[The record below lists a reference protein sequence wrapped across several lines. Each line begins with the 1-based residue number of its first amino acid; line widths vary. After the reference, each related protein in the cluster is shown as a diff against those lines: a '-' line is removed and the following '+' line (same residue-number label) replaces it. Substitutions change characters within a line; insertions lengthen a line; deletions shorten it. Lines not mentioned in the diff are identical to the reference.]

1 MNTNFRSMWN
11 ASIGAWVAVSETTK
25 ARGKRSGSSAT
36 TTVAVSGASGVL
48 LAAALFGAAA
58 PAFAGCAFSGNT
70 NLCTG
75 NSAGSI
81 FVSTGTEL
89 LNQGTIGVVGVGGV
103 AAFSNEADVTVT
115 NAAGAVIQG
124 GAIVA
129 LTGAN
134 STFRNLGGYAYGNDN
149 GVILGNSGSSVINDL
164 GGTIGSKGSYGIQ
177 LQFGGEVLNTGKS
190 QILASTFPAILSQ
203 GGTTKITND
212 SGSLISAPNTA
223 IGTSGATTLINSGQV
238 NGNVILGATGANDV
252 RLFTDGQIKGHLNI
266 AGAGSKLALDGASG
280 TTRKYSDAVTGDTTF
295 TGDLVKVGAGRW
307 DLDRTTSPNSTSFA
321 PASVSVAQ
329 GTLGVG
335 AAVGFGA
342 AAAVQV
348 DAKAVLELDG
358 AKLANVISGAGSVV
372 VNSLTTSSLS
382 GNNTGLSGGV
392 TLASSALLLG
402 HEAALGSG
410 ALTVSGASGLD
421 WTSAVNALN
430 NNVSIATGGNLALQ
444 GKGSLAMGGVVSGA
458 GSLTQSGSGTLTLS
472 GTNTYTGGT
481 SISGGAVD
489 ATVSGALGT
498 GAVAVNGNGGLYFSG
513 TADAGSLSITTAA
526 RNGTINGGF
535 VQFNDKSSAG
545 NATLVTNTG
554 SGVTFSNDSSV
565 GNATIENRGGGTTF
579 WFNANGGNARITNF
593 KGGSTNIW
601 DDASAGQA
609 TITNETGGMLDLQNN
624 ATAAQA
630 TVVNKAGGTVRI
642 SKLGAAGASIGSLEG
657 AGSVMLGNKA
667 LTVGGLDT
675 STEIS
680 GVISDAG
687 GSIVKVGTGTLT
699 LSGVNTYTGGTSI
712 NGGTVNAAVS
722 GALGTGAVAVNG
734 DGGLY
739 FSGTADAG
747 SLSITTAAR
756 NGTINAGFVQFNGT
770 SSAGNATLVTNTG
783 SEVTFRD
790 KSSAGNATI
799 ENRGGDTSFWSG
811 SNGGK
816 ASITNFAG
824 SWTNIWD
831 DASAGQAT
839 ITNETGGVL
848 DLQDNG
854 TAAQATVVNKAGG
867 TVRISKQTAAGTAIG
882 SLDGAGDVML
892 GAKALTTGGLN
903 TSTEVSGVISGAGG
917 SIVKVGTGTLTL
929 SGANT
934 YTGGTQ
940 VNAGTLRVNNTTGS
954 ATGTGDVQVASGAT
968 LGGGGIVTGAVTI
981 ADGGSLAPGNSPGTL
996 TTGNLTLNNG
1006 SALRYELG
1014 ATGENALND
1023 LVKVNGNLV
1032 LDGTLH
1038 VTTSAG
1044 GSFGPGLYRLIKY
1057 TGTLT
1062 DNVLDLGATPALP
1075 GDLFVQ
1081 TRVANE
1087 VNLINSTGVSLNF
1100 WDGTDAPNNGTV
1112 GGGSGTWRIGNPGD
1126 GWADANGSVNSTW
1139 KQDQFA
1145 MFGGNAGTV
1154 TVDNSGGDIRIGG
1167 AQFYTDGYIVNGD
1180 ALTLSNAET
1189 IVKVGDGS
1197 LSGASM
1203 TATLNTP
1210 LIGTGGL
1217 TKDDYGTLVLKGANT
1232 YTGGTV
1238 VRAGVLQGDTT
1249 SLQGSFVNN
1258 AKLTFDQGADG
1269 TFGGTMSGT
1278 GVLRKIGAGELRI
1291 ASANTYTGGTQIDG
1305 GTVNA
1310 AISGA
1315 LGTGA
1320 VAVAASAGL
1329 LFSGNADAGKLSI
1342 AAAAGSTGVNGGF
1355 IQFAD
1360 DSSAGNAVLTT
1371 QKQAS
1376 IEFRGNATAGNAVI
1390 ENRGDTTIW
1399 FNANAGKA
1407 TITNLAGGQTNFLD
1421 DGAAAQST
1429 LINETGGL
1437 IDFFDRATANQAT
1450 VVNKA
1455 GGRVRISKMTT
1466 AGIAIGSLE
1475 GAGSVILGSKVLTTG
1490 ALNTSTEVSGVV
1502 SGAGGSLVK
1511 VGTGALTL
1519 SGANTYTGGTAL
1531 RQGRLNLGH
1540 NQALGTGV
1548 LAMDDDTTLGFSAD
1562 GLRIANAIQLT
1573 GKQDPVID
1581 TGSFSATL
1589 SGAIS
1594 GAGFITKQGT
1604 GTLTLSGANSYTGA
1618 TQVAQGTLKAGA
1630 ANTFSAASAHS
1641 VAAGATLDLA
1651 GFNQSLVSLTNSGT
1665 VSLAGA
1671 VAGTTLTV
1679 NGPYVGNNGVLKL
1692 GTALNATGPSDRLV
1706 LDGATAV
1713 ASGKTRVQ
1721 VVNLGGLGG
1730 VTTPN
1735 GIEVITALNG
1745 ATTTA
1750 QSTKDAFSLAGGH
1763 VDAGAFEYSLHAGDS
1778 AGQGENWY
1786 LRSAIRGVTYYRPE
1800 AALYAALPSQLRQ
1813 GNLAMLGDLRKR
1825 VGDDDVKGSATTP
1838 TGSDRRAWARVLS
1851 TDIDI
1856 QQAGAVSPK
1865 SKGRLTGFQAGTDL
1879 LATPN
1884 WRAGIYVGQ
1893 LDGDARVSGF
1903 ASGIQNLGVGRND
1916 LRSQY
1921 VGIYGTYTGSSGFY
1935 ADAVVQSGRHRY
1947 TVEPMMSAGTGGKGN
1962 SLLGSIEVGQAFPIG
1977 GSGWSVEPQ
1986 LQLIHQHMDLSN
1998 SAIAGA
2004 VVQPQADNGWIARA
2018 GVRVKGQ
2025 IDTGMGTLQPYGR
2038 FNVYKTSSGAD
2049 IARFVNGGTTTD
2061 IAAPTG
2067 GTSTELAGGFT
2078 LALSPSTSLYGEV
2091 GKLWASGGQAKMKS
2105 SVNGSLGVRVKW

>member
-11 ASIGAWVAVSETTK
+11 ASIGAWVAVSETTS

-36 TTVAVSGASGVL
+36 TKVGAPGVSGVL
-48 LAAALFGAAA
+48 LAAALFGSAA
-58 PAFAGCAFSGNT
+58 PAFAGCALSGSI
-70 NLCTG
+70 NLCTDD
-75 NSAGSI
+75 SAGSI
-81 FVSTGTEL
+81 FVPTGTEL
-89 LNQGTIGVVGVGGV
+89 RNEGTIGVVGVGGF
-103 AAFSNEADVTVT
+103 AAFSNVADVTVT
-115 NAAGAVIQG
+115 NAVDAVIQG
-124 GAIVA
+124 GGIVF
-129 LTGAN
+129 LSGAS
-134 STFRNLGGYAYGNDN
+134 STFRNLGGYAYGTDN
-149 GVILGNSGSSVINDL
+149 GVILGDPASTVINDL

-177 LQFGGEVLNTGKS
+177 LQNGGEVLNTGKS
-190 QILASTFPAILSQ
+190 QILGNTFAAVISQ
-203 GGTTKITND
+203 GGTTRITNE

-223 IGTSGATTLINSGQV
+223 IGTSGGTTLINSGQV
-238 NGNVILGATGANDV
+238 SGNVILGAAGANDV

-266 AGAGSKLALDGASG
+266 AGAGSKLTLDGASG
-280 TTRKYSDAVTGDTTF
+280 TTRNYSDAVTGDTTF
-295 TGDLVKVGAGRW
+295 SGDLVKVGAGRW
-307 DLDRTTSPNSTSFA
+307 DLDRTTSLNSTSFA
-321 PASVSVAQ
+321 PGSVSVAQ

-335 AAVGFGA
+335 SEVSFGA

-348 DAKAVLELDG
+348 DAKAVLELNG
-358 AKLANVISGAGSVV
+358 AKLANAISGAGSVV
-372 VNSLTTSSLS
+372 VNSLATSSLS
-382 GNNTGLSGGV
+382 GNNAGLTGGV
-392 TLASSALLLG
+392 TLASSALLIG

-410 ALTVSGASGLD
+410 ALTVSGPASLD
-421 WTSAVNALN
+421 WTSAVNSLS
-430 NNVSIATGGNLALQ
+430 NNVGIAAGGNLALQ
-444 GKGSLAMGGVVSGA
+444 GEGSLEMLGVVSGA
-458 GSLTQSGSGTLTLS
+458 GSLT
-472 GTNTYTGGT
+472 
-481 SISGGAVD
+481 
-489 ATVSGALGT
+489 
-498 GAVAVNGNGGLYFSG
+498 
-513 TADAGSLSITTAA
+513 
-526 RNGTINGGF
+526 RNG
-535 VQFNDKSSAG
+535 S
-545 NATLVTNTG
+545 
-554 SGVTFSNDSSV
+554 
-565 GNATIENRGGGTTF
+565 
-579 WFNANGGNARITNF
+579 
-593 KGGSTNIW
+593 
-601 DDASAGQA
+601 
-609 TITNETGGMLDLQNN
+609 
-624 ATAAQA
+624 
-630 TVVNKAGGTVRI
+630 
-642 SKLGAAGASIGSLEG
+642 
-657 AGSVMLGNKA
+657 
-667 LTVGGLDT
+667 
-675 STEIS
+675 
-680 GVISDAG
+680 
-687 GSIVKVGTGTLT
+687 GTLT
-699 LSGVNTYTGGTSI
+699 LSGVNTYSGGTSI
-712 NGGTVNAAVS
+712 SGGAVNAAVS

-756 NGTINAGFVQFNGT
+756 NGTINAGFVQFNDT

-790 KSSAGNATI
+790 KSSVGNATI
-799 ENRGGDTSFWSG
+799 ENRGGDTSFWTD
-811 SNGGK
+811 SNGGN
-816 ASITNFAG
+816 ARITNFAG

-831 DASAGQAT
+831 DASAGHAT
-839 ITNETGGVL
+839 ITNETGGAL
-848 DLQDNG
+848 DLQNNG

-867 TVRISKQTAAGTAIG
+867 TVRISKLGAAGASIG
-882 SLDGAGDVML
+882 SLEGAGNVIL
-892 GAKALTTGGLN
+892 GNKALTVGGLN
-903 TSTEVSGVISGAGG
+903 SSTEVSGVISDTGG

-954 ATGTGDVQVASGAT
+954 ATGTGNVQVASGAT
-968 LGGGGIVTGAVTI
+968 LAGGGIVTGAVTI

-996 TTGNLTLNNG
+996 TTGDLTLNSG
-1006 SALRYELG
+1006 ALLRYELG
-1014 ATGENALND
+1014 ATGESPLND
-1023 LVKVNGNLV
+1023 LVQVNGNLV
-1032 LDGTLH
+1032 LDGTLN

-1057 TGTLT
+1057 TGSLT
-1062 DNVLDLGATPALP
+1062 DNVLNLGTTPALP
-1075 GDLFVQ
+1075 ADLYVQ

-1100 WDGTDAPNNGTV
+1100 WDGNDAANNGTV

-1145 MFGGNAGTV
+1145 MFGGSAGTV
-1154 TVDNSGGDIRIGG
+1154 TVDNGGGNIRIGG

-1189 IVKVGDGS
+1189 LVKVGDGS

-1203 TATLNTP
+1203 TATINAP
-1210 LIGTGGL
+1210 LTGAGGL
-1217 TKDDYGTLVLKGANT
+1217 TKDDYGTLVLTGANT

-1238 VRAGVLQGDTT
+1238 VRAGVLQGNTT
-1249 SLQGSFVNN
+1249 SLQGTVVNN
-1258 AKLTFDQGADG
+1258 ARLTFDQGIDG
-1269 TFGGTMSGT
+1269 TFGGTMSGS
-1278 GVLRKIGAGELRI
+1278 GVLRKTGGGELRI
-1291 ASANTYTGGTQIDG
+1291 ASANTYTGGTQVDG

-1310 AISGA
+1310 MVSGA

-1329 LFSGNADAGKLSI
+1329 LFTGNADADKLSI
-1342 AAAAGSTGVNGGF
+1342 SAAAGSTGVNGGF

-1360 DSSAGNAVLTT
+1360 DSSAGSATLTT
-1371 QKQAS
+1371 QKQAA
-1376 IEFRGNATAGNAVI
+1376 IDFRGNATAGNAVI

-1421 DGAAAQST
+1421 DGAAAQAT

-1437 IDFFDRATANQAT
+1437 IEFFDRATADQAT

-1455 GGRVRISKMTT
+1455 GGRLRISKMTT
-1466 AGIAIGSLE
+1466 AGVSVGSLE
-1475 GAGSVILGSKVLTTG
+1475 GAGNVILGNKALTVG
-1490 ALNTSTEVSGVV
+1490 GLNTSTEVSGVI
-1502 SGAGGSLVK
+1502 SGAGGSFVK

-1562 GLRIANAIQLT
+1562 GLTIANAIQLT
-1573 GKQDPVID
+1573 GNQDPVID
-1581 TGSFSATL
+1581 TGSFSETL
-1589 SGAIS
+1589 GGAIS

-1604 GTLTLSGANSYTGA
+1604 GTLTLSGANTYTGA
-1618 TQVAQGTLKAGA
+1618 THVAQGTLKAGA
-1630 ANTFSAASAHS
+1630 ANSFSAASAHS
-1641 VAAGATLDLA
+1641 VASGATLDLA
-1651 GFNQSLVSLTNSGT
+1651 GFNQSLVSLANSGT

-1692 GTALNATGPSDRLV
+1692 GTALNGTGPSDRLV
-1706 LDGATAV
+1706 LNGATAV

-1721 VVNLGGLGG
+1721 VVNLGGLGAA
-1730 VTTPN
+1730 TTGN

-1763 VDAGAFEYSLHAGDS
+1763 VDAGAFEYSLYAGDS

-1786 LRSAIRGVTYYRPE
+1786 LRSVLGGVTYYRPE
-1800 AALYAALPSQLRQ
+1800 AALYAALPGQLRQ

-1825 VGDDDVKGSATTP
+1825 VGDDDVKGAATTQ
-1838 TGSDRRAWARVLS
+1838 TGSERRAWARVLS

-1856 QQAGAVSPK
+1856 QQAGAVSPR

-1879 LATPN
+1879 LAAPD
-1884 WRAGIYVGQ
+1884 WRAGLYVGQ

-1921 VGIYGTYTGSSGFY
+1921 VGIYATYTGSSGFY

-1986 LQLIHQHMDLSN
+1986 LQLIHQHMDLGN
-1998 SAIAGA
+1998 SVIAGA
-2004 VVQPQADNGWIARA
+2004 VVQPQADSGWIARA

-2025 IDTGMGTLQPYGR
+2025 LDTGVGMLQPYGR

-2049 IARFVNGGTTTD
+2049 IARFVNGGTVTD

-2078 LALSPSTSLYGEV
+2078 LALSASTSLYGEV
-2091 GKLWASGGQAKMKS
+2091 GKLWASGGNAKVKS
-2105 SVNGSLGVRVKW
+2105 GINGSLGVRVKW